1 MLGAKKLCHLLRVN
15 YSVNWRKGG
24 LMEGAWVYILE
35 CSDKSYYVGSTTNL
49 EQRMFDHITGRFG
62 GYTSSRLPVRL
73 LWSHGFS
80 DIRDAFA
87 FERRIKKWN
96 RAKKEALMRG
106 DFDLLHLLSR
116 SKPMKKKLGIK

>member
-1 MLGAKKLCHLLRVN
+1 
-15 YSVNWRKGG
+15 
-24 LMEGAWVYILE
+24 MERAWVYILE
-35 CSDKSYYVGSTTNL
+35 CSDKSYYVGSTTDL
-49 EQRMFDHITGRFG
+49 EQRMFDHSTGLYG

-73 LWSHGFS
+73 LWSHAFS

-87 FERRIKKWN
+87 FERQIKKWS

-116 SKPMKKKLGIK
+116 SEPMKKKLGIK